1 MRPDATRAG
10 GSVALA
16 AGSAANAAASTADAG
31 LLSGAPLPLR
41 LPVALGRAL
50 AGRLAGG
57 AALAFMLAATVL
69 VAAYATG
76 APSPLVPHS
85 HFGFPTWMAGPLAFV
100 FGHPT
105 APFEIIEE
113 GYSAFLIAMLLAY
126 LVAVRAAGS
135 LSLRAIVLVIAAL
148 HALLLLVPPLQLNDL
163 FNYLGYARLGALHH
177 LNPYAHV
184 MLAESHDPVYRFA
197 SWRNYPSPYGP
208 LFTAF
213 SYPVALLPLPAA
225 YWVMKLTAVL
235 LSLGFLWLLY
245 RCARLLGRDPRYVLV
260 FVALNP
266 LYLIYEVGDF
276 HNDFFMLVPSLAAV
290 LLLLRRRDRSAGAA
304 VVVGAFVKFTVALI
318 LPFLLV
324 AAGRGR
330 RAARILIG
338 AAAAAVLLAAGS
350 FALFGA
356 HLPNV
361 SGQSSLATPYSVA
374 NLAGVLVGV
383 GGATPAVTHV
393 ADLLVLGLALTLL
406 RRRAAW
412 IAGIAY
418 TTLALIA
425 ALAWVMPWYIVW
437 ALPFAALADG
447 TGSRRLTLAFT
458 IFLLLTFLPVSGP
471 FLAAHGLD
479 PFTSAFGRHVQALA
493 HQLSG

>member
-177 LNPYAHV
+177 LNPNAHV

-197 SWRNYPSPYGP
+197 SCRNYPSPYGP
-208 LFTAF
+208 LFTAS
-213 SYPVALLPLPAA
+213 SYPV
-225 YWVMKLTAVL
+225 
-235 LSLGFLWLLY
+235 
-245 RCARLLGRDPRYVLV
+245 ARLLGRGPRYVLV
-260 FVALNP
+260 FVALSP

-356 HLPNV
+356 HL
-361 SGQSSLATPYSVA
+361 
-374 NLAGVLVGV
+374 
-383 GGATPAVTHV
+383 
-393 ADLLVLGLALTLL
+393 
-406 RRRAAW
+406 
-412 IAGIAY
+412 
-418 TTLALIA
+418 
-425 ALAWVMPWYIVW
+425 
-437 ALPFAALADG
+437 
-447 TGSRRLTLAFT
+447 
-458 IFLLLTFLPVSGP
+458 
-471 FLAAHGLD
+471 
-479 PFTSAFGRHVQALA
+479 
-493 HQLSG
+493 